1 MGSCKPCWPCLILAW
16 SHSDTVTWWPH
27 VASMPLCCPGYEGFQ
42 CQGQVRQ
49 VCRVH
54 IRAIFDD
61 ALYLVIDSLAT
72 SEVVGLASDL
82 KYFGHMRN
90 IWVNEQQVK
99 ASQNAN
105 SEANPTSS
113 NGGSNRNYWARI
125 LGKDVNLQ
133 STIINHIKL
142 TITIDDRR
150 LQLSQK
156 LLSTSHGLSRGWSTL
171 LLKDPNLG
179 NIRRHRGNVEI
190 CVSTCTFWG
199 VRNLMMSCL

>member
-1 MGSCKPCWPCLILAW
+1 M
-16 SHSDTVTWWPH
+16 
-27 VASMPLCCPGYEGFQ
+27 
-42 CQGQVRQ
+42 
-49 VCRVH
+49 H

-113 NGGSNRNYWARI
+113 NGGSNRNY
-125 LGKDVNLQ
+125 
-133 STIINHIKL
+133 
-142 TITIDDRR
+142 
-150 LQLSQK
+150 
-156 LLSTSHGLSRGWSTL
+156 
-171 LLKDPNLG
+171 
-179 NIRRHRGNVEI
+179 
-190 CVSTCTFWG
+190 
-199 VRNLMMSCL
+199 

>member
-1 MGSCKPCWPCLILAW
+1 MT
-16 SHSDTVTWWPH
+16 HSNTVTWWPH

-72 SEVVGLASDL
+72 REVLGLAIDE
-82 KYFGHMRN
+82 
-90 IWVNEQQVK
+90 V
-99 ASQNAN
+99 SQNAN

-142 TITIDDRR
+142 TIRIDDRR
-150 LQLSQK
+150 LQLSRM

-179 NIRRHRGNVEI
+179 NIRRHRGNVKI
-190 CVSTCTFWG
+190 CFSTRTFWG